1 MCVIALAIQTLGS
14 SNALATSQHNDAQA
28 EQSKTQHNKA
38 HAERANTPRSAKLA
52 THEGAA
58 HQGASHLK
66 RHTHPGALLMNKHA
80 IKYGKAFALND
91 QLIGLAQ
98 QISTSQSLPKEWV
111 LSQLTHARSIPS
123 VSQLMMPAPVAVQK
137 NWHAY
142 RERFIEPTRIQKGV
156 AFWRRYESALSKA
169 ELEFGV
175 PAQIIVGILGVETLY
190 GEHMGAYPVIDAL
203 STLSL
208 EFPKEH
214 PRAVERQ
221 SFFQNEL
228 GFFLK
233 QQYDRPGHLSTE
245 VLGSYAGAIGA
256 PQFMPSSIAK
266 FAIDYD
272 QDGTIDLIHSPVDAI
287 GSIANYF
294 KMFGWQSGQPIRFEV
309 KLESTPQ
316 QLEELLV
323 PDILP
328 SFSAESFAL
337 KGVQLNEEDAKYKGL
352 LALIE
357 LQNGGEAKTYAAGTE
372 NFYVITRYNW
382 SSYYAMAV
390 IELGQAVSALMSKA
404 LENK

>member
-1 MCVIALAIQTLGS
+1 MIALWVQTLVGS
-14 SNALATSQHNDAQA
+14 SALASSQHNDAQA
-28 EQSKTQHNKA
+28 AQPKTQHNKGQAEDLSA
-38 HAERANTPRSAKLA
+38 HKSAQLA
-52 THEGAA
+52 THQSAA
-58 HQGASHLK
+58 HQGVTRLK
-66 RHTHPGALLMNKHA
+66 GRVRAGALLMNKHA
-80 IKYGKAFALND
+80 IKYGKTFAVND
-91 QLIGLAQ
+91 QLRSLAQ
-98 QISTSQSLPKEWV
+98 QISTSQSLPMEWV
-111 LSQLTHARSIPS
+111 ISQLAHARSIPS
-123 VSQLMMPAPVAVQK
+123 VSQLMRPAPVAVQK

-156 AFWRRYESALSKA
+156 AFWRRYESVLSKA

-233 QQYDRPGHLSTE
+233 QQYERPGHISTD

-266 FAIDYD
+266 FAIDFD
-272 QDGTIDLIHSPVDAI
+272 QDGTIDLVHSPVDAI

-309 KLESTPQ
+309 KLNSTPL

-337 KGVQLNEEDAKYKGL
+337 KGVQLSDVDAKYQGL

-357 LQNGGEAKTYAAGTE
+357 LQNGGDAKTYVAGTE

-390 IELGQAVSALMSKA
+390 IDLGFAVQAAMSSITQQ
-404 LENK
+404 